1 MLGYTGTRWVWVDTR
16 FRYIYIQTGFADI
29 IIDIVNVWLLAS
41 ITSNKTQNTKV
52 ESLPTS
58 YVLLFSWIQ
67 IMGHT

>member
-1 MLGYTGTRWVWVDTR
+1 MLGYTGTRWVYTKS
-16 FRYIYIQTGFADI
+16 RYIYIQTGFADI